1 LKFGVSTFV
10 WVSPFTTRD
19 ISILYKVKELG
30 FDGIEIAIENLSAIN
45 LREVKKAL
53 KVTGLGCVLCGIFD
67 HRRNII
73 SNNPSVR
80 KNAKSYIV
88 DCINA
93 CTELG
98 SDILCGSVHAAPGK
112 TQLISAEEKKRRWV
126 LCVSNLREMADFAYR
141 KGVTIAIEPLN
152 RFRSDFINTAE
163 EAIRLI
169 EDVNS
174 PGLKV
179 HLDSFHMNIE
189 EKKLG
194 KAIKRTG
201 KYLYH
206 FHACENDW
214 GTPGTGHIDWEELAS
229 ALKNL
234 NYNRYIVIESF
245 NPRIKKIAEATSTW
259 RKLEVDQDTLARN
272 GLKFLKE
279 LSEDR

>member
-1 LKFGVSTFV
+1 MKFGVSTFV
-10 WVSPFTTRD
+10 WVFPFTTKN
-19 ISILYKVKELG
+19 IGMLYKVKELG
-30 FDGIEIAIENLSAIN
+30 FNGIEIAVENLSAIN

-53 KVTGLGCVLCGIFD
+53 KATGLECELCGIFN
-67 HRRNII
+67 HKRNMI

-93 CTELG
+93 CTELE
-98 SDILCGSVHAAPGK
+98 SNILCGSVYAAPGK
-112 TQLISAEEKKRRWV
+112 TQIISAEKKERRWD
-126 LCVSNLREMADFAYR
+126 LCVSNLKEMANFAHT
-141 KGVTIAIEPLN
+141 KGVIIAIEPLN
-152 RFRSDFINTAE
+152 RYRMDFINTTE

-174 PGLKV
+174 PGLKL

-194 KAIKRTG
+194 ETIRLAG

-214 GTPGTGHIDWEELAS
+214 GTPGTGHI
-229 ALKNL
+229 
-234 NYNRYIVIESF
+234 
-245 NPRIKKIAEATSTW
+245 
-259 RKLEVDQDTLARN
+259 
-272 GLKFLKE
+272 
-279 LSEDR
+279 